1 MQPPLRIVAQ
11 RLAKTRLSPDLAT
24 VIGLCIGMG
33 AVPALL
39 YRLYWVALVCILLN
53 RIIDGLDGI
62 LARMGNPTDAGG
74 FLDIALDF
82 IFYASVVWGFALADP
97 AQNALPSATL
107 LLSFFGTGGSF
118 LAFAAMAAKRNIK
131 SIDFPQKSLYY
142 LGGITEG
149 TETILFFVVICLLP
163 SHFPILAYGFAALC
177 WTTAVTRIAGGYRT
191 LKKSASRHAY
201 AAGKKA
207 ES

>member
-82 IFYASVVWGFALADP
+82 IFRYRRQLSGLRGNGGQEEYQEHRLP
-97 AQNALPSATL
+97 AKVSLLSRRDYGRNRDYTLFCRHMPLALP
-107 LLSFFGTGGSF
+107 F
-118 LAFAAMAAKRNIK
+118 
-131 SIDFPQKSLYY
+131 
-142 LGGITEG
+142 
-149 TETILFFVVICLLP
+149 
-163 SHFPILAYGFAALC
+163 SHSGLRLRRFMLDYGC
-177 WTTAVTRIAGGYRT
+177 Y
-191 LKKSASRHAY
+191 
-201 AAGKKA
+201 
-207 ES
+207 